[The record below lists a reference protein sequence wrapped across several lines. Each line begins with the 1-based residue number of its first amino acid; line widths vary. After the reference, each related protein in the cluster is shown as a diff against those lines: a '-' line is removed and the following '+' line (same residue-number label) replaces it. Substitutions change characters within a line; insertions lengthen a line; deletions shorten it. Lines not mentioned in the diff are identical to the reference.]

1 MIQDLLKEHDN
12 SRLSI
17 RELQARIESTE
28 PANKIV
34 NDLILNI
41 LGSGKGLEQEKDEEE
56 LDTKETLT

>member
-41 LGSGKGLEQEKDEEE
+41 LGSGEGL
-56 LDTKETLT
+56 